1 MSGKGEELK
10 SRLFRFEDASGG
22 VSCNFQRLTIPNRTE
37 LDYWSVV
44 IREGRGPLNVKVDGL
59 HSDVVD
65 TNPLLRFHFIL
76 NVIVILVINSINT

>member
-44 IREGRGPLNVKVDGL
+44 IREGRGLLNVEVDGL
-59 HSDVVD
+59 HLDVVD
-65 TNPLLRFHFIL
+65 TNPLLKFHFIL
-76 NVIVILVINSINT
+76 NILFVFFIC